1 MKIYNQGLFIDEPE
15 YLQLAVINMWDFKTN
30 PICFRHIEGLGG
42 QHLISYCLYKYTKV
56 SKGTW
61 NAELI
66 TTISDE
72 MKNEFIRMEYTLP
85 EPPKDESNG

>member
-42 QHLISYCLYKYTKV
+42 QHLIRY
-56 SKGTW
+56 
-61 NAELI
+61 
-66 TTISDE
+66 
-72 MKNEFIRMEYTLP
+72 
-85 EPPKDESNG
+85 